1 MPRKAMTYEKIPS
14 TLIIYINVD
23 NVTLNLTNGKQILE

>member
-1 MPRKAMTYEKIPS
+1 MIYEKITTS
-14 TLIIYINVD
+14 AIIYINVD